1 MSQNDHTGLES
12 YTNDE
17 LVSEAYRVFDDLL
30 HPQLLMEL
38 AKRLEVEGDASIKLE
53 AFERSEL
60 SAEMAR
66 EYADTIIDTHDVTVD
81 LLKVLKDHDIES
93 SETLRLILEAVSQI
107 QKAA

>member
-1 MSQNDHTGLES
+1 MSQNNHTGLES

-30 HPQLLMEL
+30 RPQLLMEL
-38 AKRLEVEGDASIKLE
+38 AKRLEDVLRLDGEDITIDDAI
-53 AFERSEL
+53 
-60 SAEMAR
+60 
-66 EYADTIIDTHDVTVD
+66 EYGKAIIDTPSTTIA
-81 LLKVLKDHDIES
+81 LLGVLKDHDIES